1 MRSKHFFEKL
11 KEHKMK
17 SYYKIIQTA
26 KIAII
31 ALLLCGSIGFAGDRS
46 KYGTSAAPELLIPVG
61 SKGTSLSGSMISS
74 ITGVDA
80 MYWNP
85 AGLSMMTNQTEV
97 LASHMKYIADIDVN
111 YVAGAVNLGG
121 MGVIG
126 ASLKT
131 LSFGDELV
139 TTLESPDGTGET
151 WSPTYLTT
159 SVSYARKMSDKI
171 LFGTTVK
178 IIYEQISTVSAT
190 GFAFDFGL
198 QYLAG
203 KSGLKFGVALKN
215 FGPSMRFDGIA
226 LEQNYI
232 PAGNVGTATEPRRIT
247 LQDFSLPTT
256 LEIGLSY
263 DLPIGKK
270 NNVQLSTTF
279 QNNNFSSDEYRVGL
293 EYNYN
298 NYVFLRG
305 AYAFTPDY
313 KAEDGLI
320 KKDQNLFGP
329 SFGVGLQY
337 PFGNMRLGLDYA
349 YRVTQRF
356 NANQWFSLTV
366 GF

>member
-1 MRSKHFFEKL
+1 MKL
-11 KEHKMK
+11 YHKIKTAAK
-17 SYYKIIQTA
+17 S
-26 KIAII
+26 
-31 ALLLCGSIGFAGDRS
+31 ALIFTLLFGSISFAGDRS

-61 SKGTSLSGSMISS
+61 SRGTSLSGSMISS
-74 ITGVDA
+74 ISGVDA

-85 AGLSMMTNQTEV
+85 AGLSLMNNKTEV
-97 LASHMKYIADIDVN
+97 LASHMKYIADININ
-111 YVAGAVNLGG
+111 YVAGAVDMGNL
-121 MGVIG
+121 GVIG
-126 ASLKT
+126 ASLKS

-139 TTLESPDGTGET
+139 TTLESPMGTGEV

-159 SVSYARKMSDKI
+159 SLSYARKMSDKI
-171 LFGTTVK
+171 LFGATVK
-178 IIYEQISTVSAT
+178 IIYEQILTVSST
-190 GFAFDFGL
+190 GFAVDFGL

-215 FGPSMRFDGIA
+215 FGPSMTFDGSG
-226 LEQNYI
+226 LDQYYE
-232 PAGNVGTATEPRRIT
+232 PSGTPGGSTPEPRRVT

-256 LEIGLSY
+256 LELGISY
-263 DLPIGKK
+263 DVPIGKK
-270 NNVQLSTTF
+270 NNVQFSTTF

-313 KAEDGLI
+313 KVEDGLT

-337 PFGNMRLGLDYA
+337 PFGTVKLGLDYS
-349 YRVTQRF
+349 YRMTEKFQP
-356 NANQWFSLTV
+356 NQWFSFTM

>member
-1 MRSKHFFEKL
+1 MKL
-11 KEHKMK
+11 YHKIKTAAK
-17 SYYKIIQTA
+17 SALIFT
-26 KIAII
+26 
-31 ALLLCGSIGFAGDRS
+31 LLLGSISFAGDRS
-46 KYGTSAAPELLIPVG
+46 RYGTSAAPELLIPVG
-61 SKGTSLSGSMISS
+61 SRGTSLSGSMISS
-74 ITGVDA
+74 ISGIDA

-85 AGLSMMTNQTEV
+85 AGLSMLNSKTEV
-97 LASHMKYIADIDVN
+97 LASHMKYIADININ
-111 YVAGAVNLGG
+111 YVAGAVDLGG
-121 MGVIG
+121 LGVIG
-126 ASLKT
+126 ASLKS

-139 TTLESPDGTGET
+139 TTLESPNGTGEV
-151 WSPTYLTT
+151 WAPTYLTT
-159 SVSYARKMSDKI
+159 SISFARKMSDKI
-171 LFGTTVK
+171 LFGATVK
-178 IIYEQISTVSAT
+178 VIYEQILTVSST

-215 FGPSMRFDGIA
+215 FGPSMKFDGSG
-226 LEQNYI
+226 LDQYYEPY
-232 PAGNVGTATEPRRIT
+232 GTPGGSSPEPRRVT

-256 LEIGLSY
+256 LELGISY
-263 DLPIGKK
+263 DVPFGKK

-313 KAEDGLI
+313 KTEEGLT

-329 SFGVGLQY
+329 TFGVGLQY
-337 PFGNMRLGLDYA
+337 PFGTVKLGLDYS
-349 YRVTQRF
+349 YRVTEKF
-356 NANQWFSLTV
+356 SANQWFSFTV

>member
-1 MRSKHFFEKL
+1 MKIYKYIL
-11 KEHKMK
+11 KAVN
-17 SYYKIIQTA
+17 SAVIIT
-26 KIAII
+26 
-31 ALLLCGSIGFAGDRS
+31 LLFGSFAFSGDRS

-74 ITGVDA
+74 ITGVEA

-85 AGLSMMTNQTEV
+85 AGLSLMNTQTQV
-97 LASHMKYIADIDVN
+97 MASHMKYIADIDIN
-111 YVAGAVNLGG
+111 YVAGAVDLGS
-121 MGVIG
+121 MGVLG

-131 LSFGDELV
+131 MSFGEELV
-139 TTLESPDGTGET
+139 TTLESPSGTGET
-151 WSPTYLTT
+151 WSPTYLTSSIT
-159 SVSYARKMSDKI
+159 YARKMSDKI

-178 IIYEQISTVSAT
+178 VIYEQILTMSAT

-215 FGPSMRFDGIA
+215 FGPSMRFDGVG
-226 LEQNYI
+226 LDQYYE
-232 PAGNVGTATEPRRIT
+232 PAGTPGGSTPEPRRVV
-247 LQDFSLPTT
+247 LQDFTLPTT

-263 DLPIGKK
+263 DLPMGKK

-293 EYNYN
+293 EYNYS

-313 KAEDGLI
+313 KEEDGLT

-329 SFGVGLQY
+329 SFGIGLHY
-337 PFGNMRLGLDYA
+337 PFGNMKLGLDYA
-349 YRVTQRF
+349 YRVTERF
-356 NANQWFSLTV
+356 SANQWFSLTL

>member
-1 MRSKHFFEKL
+1 MKL
-11 KEHKMK
+11 YHKIKLAAK
-17 SYYKIIQTA
+17 SALIFT
-26 KIAII
+26 
-31 ALLLCGSIGFAGDRS
+31 LLLGSITFAGDRS

-61 SKGTSLSGSMISS
+61 SRGTSLSGSMISS
-74 ITGVDA
+74 ISGVDA

-85 AGLSMMTNQTEV
+85 AGLSLMNNRTEV
-97 LASHMKYIADIDVN
+97 LASHMKYIADININ
-111 YVAGAVNLGG
+111 YVAGAVDLGG

-126 ASLKT
+126 ASLKS

-139 TTLESPDGTGET
+139 TTLESPMGTGEV

-159 SVSYARKMSDKI
+159 SVTYARKMSDKI
-171 LFGTTVK
+171 LFGASVK
-178 IIYEQISTVSAT
+178 VIYEQILTVSST

-215 FGPSMRFDGIA
+215 FGPSMTFDGSGLDA
-226 LEQNYI
+226 YYEPY
-232 PAGNVGTATEPRRIT
+232 GTPSGSTPEPRRVT
-247 LQDFSLPTT
+247 LQSFSLPTT

-263 DLPIGKK
+263 DVPVGKK

-313 KAEDGLI
+313 KAEDGLT

-329 SFGVGLQY
+329 SFGVGLAY
-337 PFGNMRLGLDYA
+337 PFGSVKLGLDYS
-349 YRVTQRF
+349 YRMTEKFQP
-356 NANQWFSLTV
+356 NQWFSFTM

>member
-1 MRSKHFFEKL
+1 MKL
-11 KEHKMK
+11 YHKIRIAAK
-17 SYYKIIQTA
+17 S
-26 KIAII
+26 
-31 ALLLCGSIGFAGDRS
+31 ALIFTLLFGSLSFAGDRS

-61 SKGTSLSGSMISS
+61 SRGTSLSGSMISS
-74 ITGVDA
+74 ISGVDA

-85 AGLSMMTNQTEV
+85 AGLSLMNNKTEV
-97 LASHMKYIADIDVN
+97 LASHMKYIADININ
-111 YVAGAVNLGG
+111 YVAGAVDMGG

-126 ASLKT
+126 VSLKS

-139 TTLESPDGTGET
+139 TTLESPMGTGEV

-159 SVSYARKMSDKI
+159 SLSYARKMSDKI
-171 LFGTTVK
+171 LFGATVK
-178 IIYEQISTVSAT
+178 IIYEQILTVSST
-190 GFAFDFGL
+190 GFAVDFGL

-215 FGPSMRFDGIA
+215 FGPSMTFDGSG
-226 LEQNYI
+226 LDDYYEPN
-232 PAGNVGTATEPRRIT
+232 GTPSGSNTEPRRVT

-256 LEIGLSY
+256 LELGISY
-263 DLPIGKK
+263 DVPIGKK
-270 NNVQLSTTF
+270 NNVQFSTTF

-313 KAEDGLI
+313 KAEDGLV

-329 SFGVGLQY
+329 TFGVGLQY
-337 PFGNMRLGLDYA
+337 PFGTVKLGLDYS
-349 YRVTQRF
+349 YRMTEKFQP
-356 NANQWFSLTV
+356 NQWFSFTM

>member
-1 MRSKHFFEKL
+1 MKL
-11 KEHKMK
+11 YHKITKAAK
-17 SYYKIIQTA
+17 S
-26 KIAII
+26 
-31 ALLLCGSIGFAGDRS
+31 ALIFTLLFGSIGFAGDRS

-74 ITGVDA
+74 ISGVDA

-85 AGLSMMTNQTEV
+85 AGLSTLNGQTEI
-97 LASHMKYIADIDVN
+97 LASHMKYIADININ
-111 YVAGAVNLGG
+111 YIAGAVDLGNLG
-121 MGVIG
+121 VVG
-126 ASLKT
+126 ASIKT

-139 TTLESPDGTGET
+139 TTNESPNGTGET

-159 SVSYARKMSDKI
+159 SISYAKKMSDKI

-178 IIYEQISTVSAT
+178 VIYEQILTVSST
-190 GFAFDFGL
+190 GFAVDFGL

-215 FGPSMRFDGIA
+215 FGPSMRFDGSG
-226 LEQNYI
+226 LDQYYE
-232 PAGNVGTATEPRRIT
+232 PFGTPSGSTPEPRRVT

-256 LEIGLSY
+256 LELGISY
-263 DLPIGKK
+263 DMPIGKK

-305 AYAFTPDY
+305 AYAFKPDY
-313 KAEDGLI
+313 KTEDGI
-320 KKDQNLFGP
+320 TKKDQDLFGP

-337 PFGNMRLGLDYA
+337 PFGTVKLGLDYS
-349 YRVTQRF
+349 YRITQRF
-356 NANQWFSLTV
+356 NGNQWFSFTM